1 MATEFMHTGSMRT
14 GQKHVLI
21 AGLSLALCIVSAT
34 LASTI
39 GESSSDRRSNWDSL
53 GTAIWITLLVTIPA
67 FCVFLVAVTLAVVE
81 CMRSNKSK

>member
-1 MATEFMHTGSMRT
+1 MVTEFMHTGSMRT
-14 GQKHVLI
+14 GQKHVLV

-39 GESSSDRRSNWDSL
+39 GESSSDGRSNWDGL

-67 FCVFLVAVTLAVVE
+67 FCVFLVTAVVAAIE
-81 CMRSNKSK
+81 YVHSHKR